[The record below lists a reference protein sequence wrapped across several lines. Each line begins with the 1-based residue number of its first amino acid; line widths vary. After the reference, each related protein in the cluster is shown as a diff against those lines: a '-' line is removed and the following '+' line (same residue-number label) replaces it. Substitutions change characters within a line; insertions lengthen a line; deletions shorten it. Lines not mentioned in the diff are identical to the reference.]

1 NLRPAQLVHKQGQF
15 FYCREFGSE
24 AKCPQCM
31 REFVLTAGNCGRA
44 SGSRRFS
51 RVNCWGVIQKRA
63 SARFGKPGR
72 CGLLKESS
80 LDSRTES
87 LVLRRVRGE
96 TSILSGMQDLKAHTS
111 LPCAVKGK
119 LRHPRAVRPGWLARA
134 AFIFWGLFGS
144 SLPSFHCPC
153 CPCQNWA
160 SSASSLLLNPSE
172 LWPPRFRRIFE
183 SSCQF

>member
-1 NLRPAQLVHKQGQF
+1 MGPVFPVLSTENLRPAQLVHKQGQF

-63 SARFGKPGR
+63 SARFEKPGR

-80 LDSRTES
+80 
-87 LVLRRVRGE
+87 
-96 TSILSGMQDLKAHTS
+96 
-111 LPCAVKGK
+111 
-119 LRHPRAVRPGWLARA
+119 
-134 AFIFWGLFGS
+134 
-144 SLPSFHCPC
+144 
-153 CPCQNWA
+153 
-160 SSASSLLLNPSE
+160 
-172 LWPPRFRRIFE
+172 
-183 SSCQF
+183 